1 MNVLAPLLRPA
12 FEWNHDWVMNSGARG
27 LAAKLGVPAEIVRE
41 EHKRGWWPVAAVAG
55 ALSLG
60 GLAMLARRR
69 SA

>member
-1 MNVLAPLLRPA
+1 V
-12 FEWNHDWVMNSGARG
+12 
-27 LAAKLGVPAEIVRE
+27 EIVRE